1 METTQNFRNT
11 QELSFHSMGRNIS
24 AICGFSETSN
34 TRWKL
39 PKFKELHEDLS
50 FNSMGLSVERW
61 FPINFHW
68 MFEHNINNFFPQV
81 VLAWRYCLQLNEEQ
95 LILIR
100 CEPKSFSQLLA
111 CQELLPP
118 NMHRINLIE
127 INQPLTKSHIEIED
141 NPKSRDRFRK
151 IAQLYFRGEFVPCG
165 FPLFMRIQCQ

>member
-1 METTQNFRNT
+1 MAFQKQVIQDGSHQN
-11 QELSFHSMGRNIS
+11 
-24 AICGFSETSN
+24 
-34 TRWKL
+34 
-39 PKFKELHEDLS
+39 FKELHEELS
-50 FNSMGLSVERW
+50 FNSMGLSVESW
-61 FPINFHW
+61 FPMIFHW